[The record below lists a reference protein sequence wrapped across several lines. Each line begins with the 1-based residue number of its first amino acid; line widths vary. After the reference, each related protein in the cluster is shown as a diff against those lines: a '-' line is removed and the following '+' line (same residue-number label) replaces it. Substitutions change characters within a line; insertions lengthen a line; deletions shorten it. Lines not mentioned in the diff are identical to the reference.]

1 MSVSYLNN
9 KVYSLTRARI
19 KAPPVMLLLDE
30 FANLGRLDELDEI
43 SKALGLDGVFGR
55 PACLSAKVEADHQN
69 S

>member
-1 MSVSYLNN
+1 
-9 KVYSLTRARI
+9 
-19 KAPPVMLLLDE
+19 MLLLDE